1 MRINKFL
8 AECGV
13 ASRRAADKMIIDGEV
28 KINGRICS
36 LGDEVNLDDDN
47 VTVNGKTVST
57 VKKYDYYILNKPK
70 GYVCTVRDDK
80 GRKTVMDLLPPN
92 VKRVFPVGRLDYDS
106 EGLLIMTNDGELT
119 YRLTHPKN
127 EIPKTYLVKLEG
139 TITDEALNKVKNG
152 VVIDGKRTGKCN
164 VKVVEQTRDAVRLHI
179 TITEGRNRQVRK
191 MFLAVGKEVKLLKR
205 IKVGELT
212 LRGLD
217 RGEVRKL
224 TAEEVEY
231 LMNL

>member
-1 MRINKFL
+1 MRINKYL
-8 AECGV
+8 AESGI
-13 ASRRAADKMIIDGEV
+13 ASRRAADKMIENGEV
-28 KINGRICS
+28 KINGRIWS
-36 LGDEVNLDDDN
+36 VGAEVSEGDN

-57 VKKYDYYILNKPK
+57 VKKYEYYIMNKPK
-70 GYVCTVRDDK
+70 GYVCTVKDDK

-106 EGLLIMTNDGELT
+106 EGLLLLTNDGELT
-119 YRLTHPKN
+119 FRLTHPKN

-139 TITDEALNKVKNG
+139 SISDEALNRVRNG
-152 VVIDGKRTGKCN
+152 VYIDGRRTGKCN
-164 VKVVEQTRDAVRLHI
+164 VKIAEELKNAVKLHI
-179 TITEGRNRQVRK
+179 TITEGRNRQIRK
-191 MFLAVGKEVKLLKR
+191 MFEAVGKEVKLLKR

-212 LRGLD
+212 LKGLD

-224 TAEEVEY
+224 NAAEIEY

>member
-1 MRINKFL
+1 MRINKYL
-8 AECGV
+8 AESGI
-13 ASRRAADKMIIDGEV
+13 ASRRAADKMIENGEV

-36 LGDEVNLDDDN
+36 VGAEVSEGDN
-47 VTVNGKTVST
+47 VTVSGKTVST
-57 VKKYDYYILNKPK
+57 VKKYEYYIMNKPK
-70 GYVCTVRDDK
+70 GYVCTVKDDK

-106 EGLLIMTNDGELT
+106 EGLLLLTNDGELT
-119 YRLTHPKN
+119 FRLTHPKN

-139 TITDEALNKVKNG
+139 SISDEALNRVRNG
-152 VVIDGKRTGKCN
+152 VYIDGRRTGKCN
-164 VKVVEQTRDAVRLHI
+164 VKIAEELKNAVKLHI
-179 TITEGRNRQVRK
+179 TITEGRNRQIRK
-191 MFLAVGKEVKLLKR
+191 MFEAVGKEVKLLKR

-212 LRGLD
+212 LKGLD

-224 TAEEVEY
+224 NAAEIEY

>member
-13 ASRRAADKMIIDGEV
+13 ASRRAADKMIMDGEV

-152 VVIDGKRTGKCN
+152 VVINGKRTGKCN

>member
-92 VKRVFPVGRLDYDS
+92 VKHVFPVGRLDYDS

>member
-1 MRINKFL
+1 MRINKYL
-8 AECGV
+8 AESGI
-13 ASRRAADKMIIDGEV
+13 ASRRAADKMIENGEV

-36 LGDEVNLDDDN
+36 VGAEVSEGDN

-57 VKKYDYYILNKPK
+57 VKKYEYYIMNKPK
-70 GYVCTVRDDK
+70 GYVCTVKDEK

-106 EGLLIMTNDGELT
+106 EGLLLLTNDGELT
-119 YRLTHPKN
+119 FRLTHPKN

-139 TITDEALNKVKNG
+139 SISDEALNRVRNG
-152 VVIDGKRTGKCN
+152 VYIDGRRTGKCN
-164 VKVVEQTRDAVRLHI
+164 VKIAEELKNAVKLHI
-179 TITEGRNRQVRK
+179 TITEGRNRQIRK
-191 MFLAVGKEVKLLKR
+191 MFEAVGKEVKLLKR

-212 LRGLD
+212 LKGLD

-224 TAEEVEY
+224 NAAEIEY

>member
-92 VKRVFPVGRLDYDS
+92 VKHVFPVGRLDYDS

-164 VKVVEQTRDAVRLHI
+164 IKVVEQTRDAVRLHI

>member
-92 VKRVFPVGRLDYDS
+92 VKHVFLVGRLDYDS